1 MAHSEIETAYGMS
14 NTILYSISL
23 NLGPIHLGA
32 NEGVDEIVE
41 DLRPYALK
49 WGVSYGDMY
58 IGYVCSHSQLS
69 TPILPGSNLRPP
81 PVWRSVQALP
91 NLNYWPVVRTPP
103 PPPSTAW
110 SPNPR
115 TASPISSFAWR
126 TLVSQSDMVALLAS
140 HSIAAGDHVDPSIPG
155 TPFDTTP
162 GVFDGQ
168 FFLEVSFTVYQSGI
182 RSMTPE

>member
-14 NTILYSISL
+14 TTILYSISL
-23 NLGPIHLGA
+23 NIGPIHLGA

-58 IGYVCSHSQLS
+58 IGYVCSHNRLS
-69 TPILPGSNLRPP
+69 TPILSGSNLRPP

-91 NLNYWPVVRTPP
+91 NLNSWPVVRTPP

-126 TLVSQSDMVALLAS
+126 TLVSLSLIWWPYWLAIALRLVIMS
-140 HSIAAGDHVDPSIPG
+140 THPSLVRLLTLRLVCSTG
-155 TPFDTTP
+155 
-162 GVFDGQ
+162 
-168 FFLEVSFTVYQSGI
+168 SSSW
-182 RSMTPE
+182 R